1 MTSLEVFYLLCAISG
16 GVLFTLRAIM
26 FFVAGGCD
34 AEFGSDMDGAD
45 AVDVDFDG
53 DMDFDVDGAMDF
65 DVDGGMDLDLDGV
78 SEVGMEDISIGDF
91 GDAEVDIEGMD
102 AAYTDTDVSFKFISL
117 QGLTAFFMMFGL
129 VGLALSKSAQA
140 DLVSLGGGIVAGVFT
155 VWVISR
161 IFIGAQKLQSEGTI
175 NMRNAIGLEGTV
187 YQRIPA
193 DDIGKVNLVLQG
205 ALKEFNAVAADKEVI
220 QTGERVRVVGLAAG
234 ETLVVE
240 RIKEQS

>member
-1 MTSLEVFYLLCAISG
+1 MTSLEVFYLLCAITG

-26 FFVAGGCD
+26 FFVAGGFD

-53 DMDFDVDGAMDF
+53 DMDFDVDG
-65 DVDGGMDLDLDGV
+65 GMDLDLDGV
-78 SEVGMEDISIGDF
+78 SEVDLDDIAIGDF
-91 GDAEVDIEGMD
+91 GDAEIDVDGMD

-129 VGLALSKSAQA
+129 AGLALSKSAQP
-140 DLVSLGGGIVAGVFT
+140 DLVSLGGGIVAGSFT

-175 NMRNAIGLEGTV
+175 NMKNAIGLEGTV
-187 YQRIPA
+187 YLSIPA

-205 ALKEFNAVAADKEVI
+205 ALKEYNAVAEDKQSI
-220 QTGERVRVVGLAAG
+220 KTGERVQVLGLTAG

-240 RIKEQS
+240 RINE

>member
-26 FFVAGGCD
+26 FFVAGGFD

-45 AVDVDFDG
+45 AVDVDFD
-53 DMDFDVDGAMDF
+53 VDGA
-65 DVDGGMDLDLDGV
+65 MDLDLDGV
-78 SEVGMEDISIGDF
+78 SEVAVEDISIGDF

-161 IFIGAQKLQSEGTI
+161 IIIGAQKLQSEGTI

-187 YQRIPA
+187 YLRIPA

-205 ALKEFNAVAADKEVI
+205 ALKEFNAVAADKAVI

-240 RIKEQS
+240 RITE